1 MMRNKLPEVLSES
14 EQVRLVD
21 HLHIKAPTKLRK
33 LCLLRVMLDNGLRA
47 AEVLALRRQDIDW
60 RNGKMKIHGK
70 GKKERISYLSDE
82 NLELLKMWL
91 EVRHQLPQQND
102 CFFVRMDGRPMTDRN
117 LRRIFNWQAQKVG
130 LVDKHVHPHTCRHSF
145 ATDLLKKTKN
155 LRLVQKA
162 MGHESISTTE
172 VYLHIQD
179 AEMEEALKGLR
190 NGEEK

>member
-1 MMRNKLPEVLSES
+1 
-14 EQVRLVD
+14 LV
-21 HLHIKAPTKLRK
+21 
-33 LCLLRVMLDNGLRA
+33 N
-47 AEVLALRRQDIDW
+47 
-60 RNGKMKIHGK
+60 
-70 GKKERISYLSDE
+70 
-82 NLELLKMWL
+82 
-91 EVRHQLPQQND
+91 
-102 CFFVRMDGRPMTDRN
+102 
-117 LRRIFNWQAQKVG
+117 
-130 LVDKHVHPHTCRHSF
+130 KHVHPHTCRHSF